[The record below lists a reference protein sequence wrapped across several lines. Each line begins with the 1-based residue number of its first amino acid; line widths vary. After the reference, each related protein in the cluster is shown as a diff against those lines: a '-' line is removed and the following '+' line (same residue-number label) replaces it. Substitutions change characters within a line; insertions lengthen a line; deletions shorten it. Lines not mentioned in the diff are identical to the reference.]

1 MCTLVWLFASFH
13 EYSFSVYTFT
23 HALFL
28 VLGHTDKQRFGCLL
42 HFFFGFPIRLITR
55 QFRLKNTCHI
65 IPQRSTFVLQ
75 IQVFN
80 LGFFVVR
87 QQLFLC
93 PFEKMSGMKLPLQG
107 CCNRAF
113 FMIFSSMLYSI
124 LASITNSLGLSLP
137 SQATRLKNSY
147 EIVSLTFVSS
157 HFAAQTATIHK
168 NTFRL
173 IPAKLYLTA
182 RQYTNPLHLG

>member
-1 MCTLVWLFASFH
+1 MSIPFLCIPLHMLYFLYLGTLTNRGLAVC
-13 EYSFSVYTFT
+13 FT
-23 HALFL
+23 
-28 VLGHTDKQRFGCLL
+28 
-42 HFFFGFPIRLITR
+42 FFGFPVRLITR

-80 LGFFVVR
+80 LGFSVVR

-93 PFEKMSGMKLPLQG
+93 PFDKMSGMKLLLQG

-113 FMIFSSMLYSI
+113 FMIFSNMLYSI

-137 SQATRLKNSY
+137 SQA
-147 EIVSLTFVSS
+147 IVWLHTSQNLLRNRQLNICFIALCRTDGTGVDLGIFVTSS
-157 HFAAQTATIHK
+157 TLEPK
-168 NTFRL
+168 
-173 IPAKLYLTA
+173 YV
-182 RQYTNPLHLG
+182 